1 MSEKRGDIFAHSQSE
16 DVTLSGYPDWLRKRL
31 NWFEDQ
37 KFGLFIHWGI
47 YCRWDCCESWP
58 LVPDDDWARADSMK
72 CWTDRDKD
80 IKRFQRDYWDLN
92 KTFNPVNFNPDTWAA
107 AAKYAGMKYVNFTTK
122 HHDGFCMWDTKTTD
136 YRMTGPDCPFH
147 DDPRAD
153 VTKEVFN
160 AFRNRDF
167 AISCYFSKS
176 DWKSPH
182 YWKPGKEALSR
193 NPNYDTHEEADLWQ
207 NFITYTHRQIE
218 ELMTGYG
225 PIDCLWLDGGQ
236 VRPPDQDIQ
245 MDRIA
250 AMARHHQPGLII
262 VDRTVGGQFENVL
275 TPERQIPDAPLGH
288 PWESCLT
295 MANDWCYTPGDTYKP
310 AHELIR
316 MLVETVAK
324 GGNLLLGVGPK
335 PDGTLTAEAM
345 ERLKTIGSW
354 MQINSQ
360 AIHGTR
366 AIHPYADGNIRFT
379 TKDNHVYA
387 IILPATPQTQP
398 DKQITINTILPPKDS
413 KVYLLGHE
421 KPLDWHLTDRNAN
434 MTLPSHITPQEQPA
448 VLKYE
453 IQ

>member
-1 MSEKRGDIFAHSQSE
+1 MAQERGDIFAHSQSD

-47 YCRWDCCESWP
+47 YCHWDCCESWP
-58 LVPDDDWARADSMK
+58 LVPEDDWARADSMK
-72 CWTDRDKD
+72 CWTDRNKD
-80 IKRFQRDYWDLN
+80 IKRFQRDYWALN
-92 KTFNPVNFNPDTWAA
+92 KTFNPVNFNPDAWAA

-122 HHDGFCMWDTKTTD
+122 HHDGFCMWDTETTD

-147 DDPRAD
+147 NDPRSD
-153 VTKEVFN
+153 ITKEVFD
-160 AFRNRDF
+160 AFRKKDF

-182 YWKPGKEALSR
+182 YWTPGRDALTR
-193 NPNYDTHEEADLWQ
+193 NPNYDTHAEPKLWQ
-207 NFITYTHRQIE
+207 NFVNYTHRQIE
-218 ELMTGYG
+218 ELMTDYG

-236 VRPPDQDIQ
+236 VRPPDQDIR
-245 MDRIA
+245 MEKIA

-262 VDRTVGGQFENVL
+262 VDRTVGGEFENVL

-310 AHELIR
+310 AHELLR
-316 MLVETVAK
+316 MLIETVAK

-345 ERLKTIGSW
+345 ERLKTIGNW
-354 MQINSQ
+354 MQINSE

-366 AIHPYADGNIRFT
+366 AIHPYEDGNIRFT
-379 TKDNHVYA
+379 TKANKVYA
-387 IILPATPQTQP
+387 IILPNPDQTQP
-398 DKQITINTILPPKDS
+398 DKHITITTILPPKDS
-413 KVYLLGHE
+413 KVFLLGNE
-421 KPLDWHLTDRNAN
+421 NSLKWHLTDNKAN
-434 MTLPSHITPQEQPA
+434 IILPNNITPQMQPA